1 MEISGTSGEYLIDH
15 GKYEV
20 TYNSEINNG
29 INYRPMSSCC
39 SMENRSIFN

>member
-15 GKYEV
+15 GKFEV

-29 INYRPMSSCC
+29 IIYRSMSSCC
-39 SMENRSIFN
+39 SMENRSIIN